1 MPRRVQDIVP
11 NKHRSIRD
19 IPVERESLVRPKSK
33 EASRTRTQPVEM
45 RPTKNP
51 LENVEVRIEKTIV
64 NPPVTR
70 RPRKSGSKKWLYIVM
85 GIVIIVAGAAY
96 VASVYFSYAS
106 FKVAPK
112 VVSISVNSTYVTQ
125 GTPEK
130 SVLAYEIAAVKG
142 GSSVTVPAT
151 DGPKIST
158 SAKGKITLYNAYSKE
173 TQRLIAGTRLSDD
186 TGRIYRLTS
195 SVVIPGF
202 TTSGGNTIPGT
213 LVTIVSADQPGDKYN
228 ILKTDSVSDFKIV
241 AYKDTSKYNSMY
253 GRLAGDISGGFVG
266 TQKVISTAMLASTT
280 RELENKVTA
289 SLLTQVKAAIP
300 NGYIMYPNAYVA
312 TFSTPTVNTID
323 AKSASVTVQGNLSRI
338 IFKKNELVLRIAGD
352 KAVETFDGFAY
363 EAKGL
368 EDLDFS
374 ITNLKDFSP
383 EKKNSLI
390 IKLKGDAKLMGV
402 IPVDSLKKKLA
413 GLSLTETESVFRS
426 YKPVIDIDKSS
437 GEITP
442 PWSKVPMDPSR
453 I

>member
-1 MPRRVQDIVP
+1 M
-11 NKHRSIRD
+11 
-19 IPVERESLVRPKSK
+19 
-33 EASRTRTQPVEM
+33 
-45 RPTKNP
+45 
-51 LENVEVRIEKTIV
+51 
-64 NPPVTR
+64 
-70 RPRKSGSKKWLYIVM
+70 
-85 GIVIIVAGAAY
+85 
-96 VASVYFSYAS
+96 
-106 FKVAPK
+106 
-112 VVSISVNSTYVTQ
+112 
-125 GTPEK
+125 
-130 SVLAYEIAAVKG
+130 
-142 GSSVTVPAT
+142 
-151 DGPKIST
+151 
-158 SAKGKITLYNAYSKE
+158 
-173 TQRLIAGTRLSDD
+173 
-186 TGRIYRLTS
+186 TS

-323 AKSASVTVQGNLSRI
+323 AKSASVTVQGNLSGI

-374 ITNLKDFSP
+374 IANLKDFSP

-453 I
+453 IEIEVLTK